1 MNEEWLPI
9 EGYEG
14 LYSVSNK
21 GRVRSEARVI
31 EYRNGHKVSVP
42 EKIKAHTLDGKGYP
56 RVVLHKNNQQRH
68 FTIHQLVARA
78 FIGPQKPGTQV
89 RHKNGDK
96 LDFRLE
102 NLEYGTDSDNKYDS
116 VAHGVHANAAKTHCK
131 RGHEFTPENTYT
143 FRQRTRA
150 GNVTTGRVCKTC
162 KRAREACKRARGGG
176 K

>member
-1 MNEEWLPI
+1 MCYNRSMENWKPI

-14 LYSVSNK
+14 LYSISDQGRIRSE
-21 GRVRSEARVI
+21 GRVVR
-31 EYRNGHKVSVP
+31 YKNGKLTPVP
-42 EKIKAHTLDGKGYP
+42 EGIKNPTLDGKGYP
-56 RVVLHKNNQQRH
+56 RVVLYKNNQQRH
-68 FTIHQLVARA
+68 FTVHQLVARA
-78 FIGPQKPGTQV
+78 FIGPQEPGTQV

-102 NLEYGTDSDNKYDS
+102 NLEYGTDSDNKYDA

-143 FRQRTRA
+143 FQQRTRA
-150 GNVTTGRVCKTC
+150 GSVTTSRVCKTC
-162 KRAREACKRARGGG
+162 KRVRGGG